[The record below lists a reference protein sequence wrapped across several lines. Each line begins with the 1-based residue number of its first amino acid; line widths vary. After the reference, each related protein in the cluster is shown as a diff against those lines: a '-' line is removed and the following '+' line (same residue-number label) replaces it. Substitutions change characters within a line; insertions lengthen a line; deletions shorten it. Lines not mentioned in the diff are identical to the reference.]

1 MPNEIE
7 LEPQISSAD
16 VSGDTSNTQELDR
29 KVSATLKETVMDEK
43 ALDRTIQR
51 MMQEILEANPDT
63 SKLQVIGI
71 LRRGGDLAKRLVKA
85 VQETEGVILPLGFLD
100 IGFYRDDAFQNV
112 APVVHKT
119 DIPFSINGT
128 SIVLVDDVLFSGR
141 TVRAA
146 LDALTDFGRPANVQ
160 LAVLV
165 DRGHR
170 ELPIQADYVGKEIKS
185 GKGEDVRVNMCEHDG
200 VDSVEIWTKKERREK

>member
-1 MPNEIE
+1 MSK
-7 LEPQISSAD
+7 EPEMINPMSKSTA
-16 VSGDTSNTQELDR
+16 E
-29 KVSATLKETVMDEK
+29 ATAALKETVMDEK
-43 ALDRTIQR
+43 AMDRTVQR
-51 MMQEILEANPDT
+51 MTQEILEANPDT

-85 VQETEGVILPLGFLD
+85 LQEAEGIAPELGFLD

-119 DIPFSINGT
+119 DIPFSLNGA

-170 ELPIQADYVGKEIKS
+170 ELPIQADYVGKVIQS
-185 GKGEDVRVNMCEHDG
+185 GKDEDVRVNLREHDG
-200 VDSVEIWTKKERREK
+200 TNSVEIWTKKERREK

>member
-1 MPNEIE
+1 MFEKTAS
-7 LEPQISSAD
+7 L
-16 VSGDTSNTQELDR
+16 R
-29 KVSATLKETVMDEK
+29 ETVMDEK
-43 ALDRTIQR
+43 AMNRTIQR
-51 MMQEILEANPDT
+51 MTHEILEANPDT
-63 SKLQVIGI
+63 SKLQVIGV
-71 LRRGGDLAKRLVKA
+71 LRRGGDLAKRLVKCLSEA
-85 VQETEGVILPLGFLD
+85 EGTAPKLGFLD

-112 APVVHKT
+112 TPVVHQT
-119 DIPFSINGT
+119 DIPFSINGS

-170 ELPIQADYVGKEIKS
+170 ELPIQADYVGKEVQS
-185 GKGEDVRVNMCEHDG
+185 GKDEDVRVNLSETDG
-200 VDSVEIWTKKERREK
+200 MDSVEIWTKKERREK